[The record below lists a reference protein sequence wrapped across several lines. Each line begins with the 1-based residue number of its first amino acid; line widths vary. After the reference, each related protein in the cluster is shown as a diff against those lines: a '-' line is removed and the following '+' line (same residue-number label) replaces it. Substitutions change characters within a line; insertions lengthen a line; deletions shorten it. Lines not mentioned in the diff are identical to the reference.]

1 MSHEVVWETDAVNA
15 AAGFLADDPAGL
27 RALIDGIDA
36 LATEQRPKN
45 SAPWGTDQR
54 RLRVGRYRAIYRID
68 DGRVTVLVLHVG
80 RGAA

>member
-15 AAGFLADDPAGL
+15 ATGFLADDPAGL

-36 LATEQRPKN
+36 LAAEQRPKN
-45 SAPWGTDQR
+45 SAPWGTDKR
-54 RLRVGRYRAIYRID
+54 RLRIGRYRAIYRID

>member
-27 RALIDGIDA
+27 RALVDGIDA

-45 SAPWGTDQR
+45 SAPWGTDHR
-54 RLRVGRYRAIYRID
+54 RLRVGRYRAVYRID

-80 RGAA
+80 RAGV

>member
-15 AAGFLADDPAGL
+15 AAGFLDDDPAGL
-27 RALIDGIDA
+27 RALVDGIDT

-45 SAPWGTDQR
+45 SAPWGTDKR

-80 RGAA
+80 RRAA

>member
-1 MSHEVVWETDAVNA
+1 MNA
-15 AAGFLADDPAGL
+15 AAVFLDGDPAGL

-45 SAPWGTDQR
+45 SAPWGTGKR

-68 DGRVTVLVLHVG
+68 DGMVTVLVLHAG
-80 RGAA
+80 RWAA